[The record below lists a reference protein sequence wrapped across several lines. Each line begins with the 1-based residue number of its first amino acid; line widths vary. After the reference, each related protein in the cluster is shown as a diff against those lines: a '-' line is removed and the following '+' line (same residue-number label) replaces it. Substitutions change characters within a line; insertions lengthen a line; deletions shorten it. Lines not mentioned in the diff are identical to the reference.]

1 AHKGT
6 VAVTSDARGTR
17 FVIMLPERE

>member
-1 AHKGT
+1 GT